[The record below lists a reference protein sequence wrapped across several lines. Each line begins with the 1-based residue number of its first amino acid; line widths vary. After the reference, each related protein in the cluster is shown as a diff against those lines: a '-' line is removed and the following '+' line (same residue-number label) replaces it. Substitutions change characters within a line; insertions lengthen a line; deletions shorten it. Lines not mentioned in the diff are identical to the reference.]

1 MDIFVNQ
8 KHLSKKETINLGS
21 YYTKTELV
29 NLVYHLIKEKISEIS
44 NFTILDTSC
53 GYGSFLNSNEILR
66 NKRIGADIDK
76 VAIEKLKNNSQ
87 EIEVINHNSLLQS
100 NREDYKIPEDEKL
113 IIVGNPPY
121 NDVTSI
127 IRNSIKE
134 KSPEMNKKF
143 KTRDLGISFLRSY
156 AELKPDFICVL
167 HPLSYLIKKA
177 NFNALNDFS
186 KRYRLIDSIII
197 SSAEF
202 NGTAPGKTY
211 FPIIIGLYEKNN
223 FGMDY
228 EYIKKFIFKTKEG
241 KQFSLTDLISINNFL
256 SKYPNQNFVNPEKV
270 VAKFWTM
277 RDINALKR
285 SRTFIEETS
294 YNTIFVEKEKLPYYC
309 YVDIFKKYIS
319 HIPYYFGNCD
329 VFIDYENFEKIKDS
343 FVAMSAK
350 YNPELSLFAKNNSGD
365 SEKLIGE
372 YFKKLLGE
380 HYVEN

>member
-1 MDIFVNQ
+1 MDIFANQ
-8 KHLSKKETINLGS
+8 KHLSKKEMINLGS
-21 YYTKTELV
+21 YYTKSEIV
-29 NLVYHLIKEKISEIS
+29 NLVYSLIKRKISDIS
-44 NFTILDTSC
+44 DFTILDTSC
-53 GYGSFLNSNEILR
+53 GYGSFLNANEILE
-66 NKRIGADIDK
+66 NKKIGADIDK
-76 VAIEKLKNNSQ
+76 IAIEELKNNPKK
-87 EIEVINHNSLLQS
+87 IEAINHNSLLHS
-100 NREDYKIPEDEKL
+100 YRKDYGISEDEKL

-156 AELKPDFICVL
+156 AELNPDFICVL
-167 HPLSYLIKKA
+167 HPLSYLIKKT
-177 NFNALNDFS
+177 NFNTLNEFS
-186 KRYRLIDSIII
+186 KKYKLIDSIII

-211 FPIIIGLYEKNN
+211 FPIIIGLYEKNDL
-223 FGMDY
+223 GMDY

-241 KQFSLTDLISINNFL
+241 KQFSLMNLISINNFL

-285 SRTFIEETS
+285 SKTFIEETN
-294 YNTIFVEKEKLPYYC
+294 YNTIFVEREKLPYFC
-309 YVDIFKKYIS
+309 YVDVFKKYII

-329 VFIDYENFEKIKDS
+329 VFIDEKNFEGIKDY
-343 FVAMSAK
+343 FIAMSARN
-350 YNPELSLFAKNNSGD
+350 NPQLSKFAQDNFED
-365 SEKLIGE
+365 SEKIIE
-372 YFKKLLGE
+372 KYFKKLLGE